1 MESTSVSFMVA
12 GNPPIPTVHVT
23 IPAYGDGPMLREAV
37 ESVLRQED
45 AHWLLSI
52 SDDGPENADLRA
64 WVDSLH
70 DERIDYSRNGTR
82 LGLNRNFQR
91 CLELARAPYVVVM
104 GADDRMLPNYV
115 EVVCR
120 AALAHPQACWIQPRV
135 RVIGGSGQPTTTLA
149 DRVKARIAPDLA
161 SGLDVLGGEALA
173 TSLLNGVW
181 MYFPAVA
188 FRSDAVL
195 AHGFRQGYD
204 VVLDLDLYLRMILD
218 GATAVYPIDVAFEY
232 RRHAASVS
240 SSELLTGARF
250 AEDRA
255 FFSEVRA
262 TLRLHGWKRAARAA
276 ALRPSSR
283 LHALA
288 SLPRVRDASS
298 LKGLLL
304 HAFGS

>member
-1 MESTSVSFMVA
+1 
-12 GNPPIPTVHVT
+12 
-23 IPAYGDGPMLREAV
+23 
-37 ESVLRQED
+37 
-45 AHWLLSI
+45 
-52 SDDGPENADLRA
+52 
-64 WVDSLH
+64 
-70 DERIDYSRNGTR
+70 
-82 LGLNRNFQR
+82 
-91 CLELARAPYVVVM
+91 M

-115 EVVCR
+115 GVVGR
-120 AALAHPQACWIQPRV
+120 AAAAHPDVSWIQPHV
-135 RVIGGSGQPTTTLA
+135 RVIDGTGAPTTTLA
-149 DRVKARIAPDLA
+149 DRVKARIAPDLTT
-161 SGLDVLGGEALA
+161 GHDVLGGEALA

-188 FRSDAVL
+188 FRSEAVL

-204 VVLDLDLYLRMILD
+204 VVLDLDLYLRMLLD
-218 GATAVYPIDVAFEY
+218 GATATYPSDVAFEY

-262 TLRLHGWKRAARAA
+262 TLARHGWKRAARAA
-276 ALRPSSR
+276 ALRPTSR

-288 SLPRVRDASS
+288 SLPRVRDVAAARA
-298 LKGLLL
+298 LVR